1 MWACFKNHPVYLV
14 RAHNNIIK
22 SITGTFYAYITLLC
36 DRRLRTYYVLYIY
49 DTIDATV
56 FSICAFSRTSHIIHI
71 QYTSYIYICCALA
84 KPVEYKTR
92 SGRYFLRARDLWEK
106 KSRVEMTFP
115 VLGNAWNIIIY
126 YIPLNCLIDK
136 RMCYD
141 TRARVSEE
149 TKKLIYI
156 YILTYIPTCVQR
168 IRRVNNNIISLHII
182 ILKNP
187 KHIICVTFTY
197 CA

>member
-1 MWACFKNHPVYLV
+1 MRSTITYIICIIYLRYDRCDCV
-14 RAHNNIIK
+14 
-22 SITGTFYAYITLLC
+22 FDLC
-36 DRRLRTYYVLYIY
+36 
-49 DTIDATV
+49 V
-56 FSICAFSRTSHIIHI
+56 FSYFAY
-71 QYTSYIYICCALA
+71 YTHTIYVIYIHLA
-84 KPVEYKTR
+84 AR
-92 SGRYFLRARDLWEK
+92 SQNPWNTKRDPDVIFSERAICEKK

-187 KHIICVTFTY
+187 KHIIRVTFTY